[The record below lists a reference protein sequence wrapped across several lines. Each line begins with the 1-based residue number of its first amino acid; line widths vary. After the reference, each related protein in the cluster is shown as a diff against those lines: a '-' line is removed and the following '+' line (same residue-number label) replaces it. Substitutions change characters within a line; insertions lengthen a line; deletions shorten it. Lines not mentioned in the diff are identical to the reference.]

1 MKVKSIFFIFLISA
15 FFSACANDPGGDPN
29 ENAFEL
35 HFPNI
40 SFYMTNPPDDPSM
53 DDALIEM
60 IGKQSSAYTMEVCLY
75 GLDRENVLAA
85 IEDAIA
91 GGVHVRFVGNRDSG
105 GDYYAGYTRIARALD
120 DQFGASRASD
130 IEADYSDF
138 RLVNPGAI
146 MHNKF
151 IIVTAEGGDQYLFTG
166 TTNTTESGFEL
177 NNNNSIIFHNDEIAD
192 HYRAQFEFLLGVSE
206 DPVQTAGSFTI
217 DGIPVEV
224 YFSPYDTDGV
234 AAIQHIYNLADTAD
248 SSLHF
253 LIFSFPYMP
262 LNYLMLD
269 KFNAG
274 LDVKGVI
281 DESQEMNCAEEFL
294 AQQGVPLRI
303 DGNNNSSGL
312 HGGKL
317 HHKTMIIDSGQS
329 DAVVVTGSF
338 NWSRNA
344 DENNDENF
352 LFIHSKKVA
361 EFYEDEF
368 LRRWEEATEVPVVEN
383 PGDDAIAGDV
393 VISEVMWMGSRAN
406 DGTAYSSQEFVELK
420 NNTGSQIDLSAWII
434 HGAAMSGK
442 PVILPQATFIL
453 PDEYLVIMDSYPDE
467 GSYAY
472 YPQYYRVHDQLSI
485 SNDRLEL
492 ILEDPDRTEIDRA
505 GEGNEGVDF
514 AGISESGSDGNKMS
528 MIRLY
533 PWQDGSLYASWSDS
547 VLQVSIDSNFTDH
560 TYGSPG
566 ADNTSGSVSYNE
578 RDVVISEVA
587 WAGTVASTADEW
599 IEIYNNT
606 ASDITFNGI
615 WDLNTA
621 DSALVISL
629 TGKTIPAG
637 GYFLLER
644 TDDNSVPGLTA
655 DCIYTNALGNTG
667 EQLVLRYGT
676 DIIDQTPESPTGTN
690 WAAGTKSPDYL
701 TMERTDT
708 TSDGSLAGSWAN
720 GPGDTE
726 GAQNSGL

>member
-1 MKVKSIFFIFLISA
+1 MKIKGIFFIFLISA
-15 FFSACANDPGGDPN
+15 FFSACANDPQGDPDG
-29 ENAFEL
+29 NAFEL

-120 DQFGASRASD
+120 DQFGGSRAAD
-130 IEADYSDF
+130 IGGDYPDF

-151 IIVTAEGGDQYLFTG
+151 IIVTAEDGGQYLFTG
-166 TTNTTESGFEL
+166 TTNVTESGFEL
-177 NNNNSIIFHNDEIAD
+177 NNNNSIIFHNNEIAG
-192 HYRAQFEFLLGVSE
+192 HYRTQFEFLLGVAE
-206 DPVQTAGSFTI
+206 DPVQTAGSFVI

-224 YFSPYDTDGV
+224 FFSPYDTDGV
-234 AAIQHIYNLADTAD
+234 AAIQHICNLAGTAD
-248 SSLHF
+248 SSIHF

-281 DESQEMNCAEEFL
+281 DESQKMNCAEEFL
-294 AQQGVPLRI
+294 AQQGVAVRI
-303 DGNNNSSGL
+303 DGNYNSSGL

-317 HHKTMIIDSGQS
+317 HHKTMIIDSGRN

-352 LFIHSKKVA
+352 LFIHSKQVA

-368 LRRWEEATEVPVVEN
+368 LRRWEEAAEVPVVEN
-383 PGDDAIAGDV
+383 PGDDASAGDV

-406 DGTAYSSQEFVELK
+406 DGTAYSAQEFVELR
-420 NNTGSQIDLSAWII
+420 NNTAAQIDLSAWII

-442 PVILPQATFIL
+442 PVILPEATFIL
-453 PDEYLVIMDSYPDE
+453 PDQYLVIMDSYPDA

-472 YPQYYRVHDQLSI
+472 SPQYYRVHNQLSI

-505 GEGNEGVDF
+505 GDGGEGVDF
-514 AGISESGSDGNKMS
+514 AGISESGSDGSKMS
-528 MIRLY
+528 MFRLY
-533 PWQDGSLYASWSDS
+533 PWQDGSLYTSWSDS
-547 VLQVSIDSNFTDH
+547 IIQLGIDPNFTDH

-587 WAGTVASTADEW
+587 WAGTDTSASDEW
-599 IEIYNNT
+599 IELHNNT
-606 ASDITFNGI
+606 ASDITFDGS

-621 DSALVISL
+621 DSGLSVIL
-629 TGKTIPAG
+629 TGKTIPAN

-644 TDDNSVPGLTA
+644 SDDNSVPQLAA
-655 DCIYTNALGNTG
+655 DLIYSNSLNNDGD
-667 EQLVLRYGT
+667 QLILKYGT
-676 DIIDQTPESPTGTN
+676 DIIDQTPEGAWT
-690 WAAGTKSPDYL
+690 AGSNSVPKS
-701 TMERTDT
+701 TMERLNFNA
-708 TSDGSLAGSWAN
+708 DGSLPGSWAG

-726 GAQNSGL
+726 GAQNSGS